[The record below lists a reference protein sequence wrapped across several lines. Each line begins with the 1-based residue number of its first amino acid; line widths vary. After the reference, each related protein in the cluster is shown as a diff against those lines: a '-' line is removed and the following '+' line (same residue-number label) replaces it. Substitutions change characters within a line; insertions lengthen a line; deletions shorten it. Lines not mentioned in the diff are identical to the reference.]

1 MDKQDFKVRIV
12 NFYKDVDKPM
22 LNSLY
27 DDSEVKDIL
36 MLSTKTEF
44 PLLQK
49 DKNGWN
55 VKNKGKLLKDID
67 SIKKK
72 KVKEFTSIVN
82 NYHKDN
88 TNINELKNTNNKMI
102 SELES
107 IDNLKK
113 SLGNQELYVRLQNL
127 ALLNNN
133 TTTQKPSKSIKQN
146 SKDKSLDEH
155 NKLEKIKLNL
165 TNTIQKGSGKIQD
178 ESNNKL
184 IKNKETKI
192 NNNKSNVK
200 NNLSDLSQ
208 LSSESEEYIEV
219 FSNLIQ

>member
-27 DDSEVKDIL
+27 NDNEVKDIL
-36 MLSTKTEF
+36 VLSTKTDF

-72 KVKEFTSIVN
+72 KVKEFTSVVN

-88 TNINELKNTNNKMI
+88 TNIDELKNNNNKMI

-113 SLGNQELYVRLQNL
+113 SLGNEELYLRLQNL

-133 TTTQKPSKSIKQN
+133 TIHKSSKTHKPS
-146 SKDKSLDEH
+146 SKNKVEEND
-155 NKLEKIKLNL
+155 KLEKIKLNL
-165 TNTIQKGSGKIQD
+165 PNTKQKGSGKKPEDIKPIF
-178 ESNNKL
+178 SNKIMENKL
-184 IKNKETKI
+184 G
-192 NNNKSNVK
+192 SK
-200 NNLSDLSQ
+200 NNLSELSQ
-208 LSSESEEYIEV
+208 LSSDSEDYIEV
-219 FSNLIQ
+219 FSNSLQ

>member
-27 DDSEVKDIL
+27 NDNEVKDIL
-36 MLSTKTEF
+36 VLSTKTDF

-72 KVKEFTSIVN
+72 KVKEFTSVVN

-88 TNINELKNTNNKMI
+88 TNIDELKNNNNKMI

-113 SLGNQELYVRLQNL
+113 SLGNEELYLRLQNL

-133 TTTQKPSKSIKQN
+133 TIH
-146 SKDKSLDEH
+146 KSLKTPKSSSKNKVEEND
-155 NKLEKIKLNL
+155 KLEKIKLNL
-165 TNTIQKGSGKIQD
+165 PNTKQKGSGKKSEDIKPTL
-178 ESNNKL
+178 SNKIIENKL
-184 IKNKETKI
+184 D
-192 NNNKSNVK
+192 SK
-200 NNLSDLSQ
+200 NNLSELSQ
-208 LSSESEEYIEV
+208 LTSDSEDYIEV
-219 FSNLIQ
+219 FSNSLQ